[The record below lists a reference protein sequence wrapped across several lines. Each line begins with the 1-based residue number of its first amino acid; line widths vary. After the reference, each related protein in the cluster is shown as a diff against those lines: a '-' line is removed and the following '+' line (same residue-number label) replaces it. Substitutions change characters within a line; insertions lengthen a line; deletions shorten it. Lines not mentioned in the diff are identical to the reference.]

1 MALYGMIHDV
11 VIREFLFV
19 DDACHD
25 RGERNSDV
33 VRLLITQ
40 TRGERS
46 LRISVDQQYFL
57 SMSGKSD
64 AEIRHDRTFSDSS
77 LLVRYGYDLIPVIQS
92 ASL

>member
-1 MALYGMIHDV
+1 MALYGMIYDV

-19 DDACHD
+19 DDACHN
-25 RGERNSDV
+25 RGECDPNV

-40 TRGERS
+40 ARGERS
-46 LRISVDQQYFL
+46 LRIRVYQQYFL